1 MAFYLLKAASME
13 NKLYLLSDAKVIDSG
28 ELIIRFIYH
37 CKSFSEKNT
46 NETPLLSFVDIVTA
60 VYYYRKYPN
69 VDDFISKY
77 LKHNKDYFFLQW
89 VRSTWATLSKMT
101 EEEMSNLVINQIAIV
116 ASLIEEE

>member
-28 ELIIRFIYH
+28 ELTIRFIYH
-37 CKSFSEKNT
+37 CKSFSEKKT
-46 NETPLLSFVDIVTA
+46 NETPVLSFVDIVTA

-77 LKHNKDYFFLQW
+77 LKNNKDYFFLQW

-101 EEEMSNLVINQIAIV
+101 EGEMSNLVINQIAIV
-116 ASLIEEE
+116 ASLVEEE